1 MRVAVVSLGSPDYL
15 PDIVADGLIR
25 LLGRQNVYLH
35 FSKTA
40 MGSDIRYTHLMAGF
54 FDQPNSFPFY
64 DADALV
70 ISNRSGG
77 DIARTW
83 IAHTGRNTIGLLDGE
98 DDISVRE
105 DLRSFSKIY
114 FKREYLKGQ
123 AYPANVRP
131 LPFAAIPEE
140 PTDRVPIERT
150 VFFMGH
156 YNDHPVRKKIGDRLA
171 YMGFPIA
178 TATWPKADYNRAL
191 RGSMIGVSVR
201 GWGWDTYRYWEIPY
215 FGTCLLSEVM
225 PIEIPGNFKDGEEAV
240 FYTDENDMGL
250 KLGKLLAEPERAK
263 EIGARGRQACL
274 ERHMSIHR
282 AKTVLEALA

>member
-25 LLGRQNVYLH
+25 LLGRKNVHLH
-35 FSKTA
+35 FGKTHLA
-40 MGSDIRYTHLMAGF
+40 TDVRYTHLMNGF
-54 FDQPNSFPFY
+54 FSEPNSFSILE
-64 DADALV
+64 ADMLV
-70 ISNRSGG
+70 VSNRSGAEV
-77 DIARTW
+77 ARGW
-83 IAHTGRNTIGLLDGE
+83 ITQTGRRAVAILDGE
-98 DDISVRE
+98 DDIRVRE
-105 DLRSFSKIY
+105 DLRAFSKVY

-123 AYPANVRP
+123 PYPPNVRP
-131 LPFAAIPEE
+131 LPFAALPEE

-156 YNDHPVRKKIGDRLA
+156 YADHPVRKKIGDRLA
-171 YMGFPIA
+171 KMGFPIA
-178 TATWPKADYNRAL
+178 NATWPKADYNRAL

-215 FGTCLLSEVM
+215 FGACLLSEQM
-225 PIEIPGNFKDGEEAV
+225 AIEIPGNFKDGEEAV
-240 FYTDENDMGL
+240 FYTDENDMEL

-263 EIGARGRQACL
+263 EIGARGRAVCL

-282 AKTVLEALA
+282 AKTVLEAMA